1 MNLKKTITQTLRE
14 RPNLSLFGENS
25 FWLIGDKLI
34 KLLVAVFVSAW
45 VARYLG
51 PEQFGILAYATT
63 FVAMFQAFSLLGLD
77 NIVVRD
83 VASNPD
89 KASNILGTALRLR
102 LGGSAIAYSA
112 LLLTLLLTTKNEP
125 TLLAVTLTIGLCL
138 FFQVTDVIDL
148 WFQANSQ
155 NRRTVIAKTSS
166 YLLIASFKI
175 GLILSGATLFYFAA
189 AQVLETVF
197 SAIAL
202 CVSYLYFK
210 TKSNWT
216 WDWDIAKRILQQS
229 WPILISG
236 LSILIYMRISVFYLQ
251 SFSGTAAVGV
261 YAAGTSLSEVWYF
274 IPTMLAASA
283 APIIARKRLDD
294 KAGYTLTFKKLF
306 ALMWYFSLFIASIN
320 VVLSSFLINLLYGDD
335 YQRSSAVLATH
346 AFSLIAVSLGVFQ
359 SIWIVNEGRTR
370 LSLYQALTGAAVAV
384 ILGFFLIPQY
394 GVIGAAATTVCAQF
408 AQAFFANAVFAPALF
423 RLQITSLWFFI
434 DRSKHNTNA

>member
-1 MNLKKTITQTLRE
+1 
-14 RPNLSLFGENS
+14 
-25 FWLIGDKLI
+25 
-34 KLLVAVFVSAW
+34 
-45 VARYLG
+45 
-51 PEQFGILAYATT
+51 
-63 FVAMFQAFSLLGLD
+63 MFHAFSLLGLD

-166 YLLIASFKI
+166 YLLIASLKI

-189 AQVLETVF
+189 AQVLETAF

-202 CVSYLYFK
+202 CVSYLFFK

-294 KAGYTLTFKKLF
+294 KVGYTLTFKKLF
-306 ALMWYFSLFIASIN
+306 ALMWYFSLFIALIN
-320 VVLSSFLINLLYGDD
+320 VVLSSFLIDLLYGDD

-408 AQAFFANAVFAPALF
+408 AQAFLANAFFAPVLF

-434 DRSKHNTNA
+434 DRSKHNANA

>member
-1 MNLKKTITQTLRE
+1 MSNKIRFTQILRE
-14 RPNLSLFGENS
+14 RPNLLVFGTNS

-34 KLLVAVFVSAW
+34 KLFVAVFVSAW

-63 FVAMFQAFSLLGLD
+63 FVAMFHAFSLLGLD

-102 LGGSAIAYSA
+102 LGGSVIAYSA
-112 LLLTLLLTTKNEP
+112 LLSTLLLTTKNEP

-155 NRRTVIAKTSS
+155 NRRTVLAKTSS
-166 YLLIASFKI
+166 YLLIACLKI

-189 AQVLETVF
+189 AQVLETAF

-202 CVSYLYFK
+202 CVSYLFFK
-210 TKSNWT
+210 TKSNWA

-294 KAGYTLTFKKLF
+294 KVGYTLTFKKLF
-306 ALMWYFSLFIASIN
+306 ALMWYFSLFIALIN
-320 VVLSSFLINLLYGDD
+320 VVLSSFLIDLLYGDD

-359 SIWIVNEGRTR
+359 SIWIVHEGRTR

-384 ILGFFLIPQY
+384 ILGFFLIPEY

-408 AQAFFANAVFAPALF
+408 AQAFLANAFFAPELF

-434 DRSKHNTNA
+434 ARSKHNANA

>member
-1 MNLKKTITQTLRE
+1 VSKKIRFTQILRE
-14 RPNLSLFGENS
+14 RPNLLVFGTNS

-34 KLLVAVFVSAW
+34 KLFVAVFVSAW

-63 FVAMFQAFSLLGLD
+63 FVAMFHAFSLLGLD

-83 VASNPD
+83 VASHPD
-89 KASNILGTALRLR
+89 KAPNILGTALRLR

-166 YLLIASFKI
+166 YLLIASLKI

-189 AQVLETVF
+189 VQVLEAAF

-202 CVSYLYFK
+202 CVSYLFFK

-384 ILGFFLIPQY
+384 ILGFFLIPEY

-408 AQAFFANAVFAPALF
+408 AQAFLANAFFAPVLF

-434 DRSKHNTNA
+434 ARSKHNANA

>member
-1 MNLKKTITQTLRE
+1 MSNKIRFTQILRE
-14 RPNLSLFGENS
+14 RPNLLVFGTNS

-34 KLLVAVFVSAW
+34 KLFVAVFVSAW

-51 PEQFGILAYATT
+51 PEQFGILAYATA
-63 FVAMFQAFSLLGLD
+63 FVAMFHAFSLLGLD

-138 FFQVTDVIDL
+138 FFQVTDVVDL

-166 YLLIASFKI
+166 YLLIASLKI

-189 AQVLETVF
+189 AQVLEAVF

-202 CVSYLYFK
+202 CVSYLFFK

-216 WDWDIAKRILQQS
+216 WDCDIDIRAVNFDLHANKRVLSAKFLRHC
-229 WPILISG
+229 SG
-236 LSILIYMRISVFYLQ
+236 GCVCGRNE
-251 SFSGTAAVGV
+251 SFRGMVLHTDHAGCQCGA
-261 YAAGTSLSEVWYF
+261 YYCQKAAGRQSG
-274 IPTMLAASA
+274 IH
-283 APIIARKRLDD
+283 
-294 KAGYTLTFKKLF
+294 
-306 ALMWYFSLFIASIN
+306 IN
-320 VVLSSFLINLLYGDD
+320 FQEAVCTDVVLLVVYCVDQCCSVI
-335 YQRSSAVLATH
+335 
-346 AFSLIAVSLGVFQ
+346 FS
-359 SIWIVNEGRTR
+359 
-370 LSLYQALTGAAVAV
+370 
-384 ILGFFLIPQY
+384 
-394 GVIGAAATTVCAQF
+394 
-408 AQAFFANAVFAPALF
+408 
-423 RLQITSLWFFI
+423 
-434 DRSKHNTNA
+434 D